1 MKELT
6 EALNSQSFHFYLHAS
21 FIPRRRAA
29 SQQMTSIFSV
39 LVNLAVGVVV
49 LRTSSKTNATD
60 RIQIMV
66 GSGLSSQVKASKRK
80 NKKSVNTH

>member
-39 LVNLAVGVVV
+39 LVTLAVV
-49 LRTSSKTNATD
+49 LSRYA
-60 RIQIMV
+60 
-66 GSGLSSQVKASKRK
+66 LPVKRMQPTEF
-80 NKKSVNTH
+80 KSW